1 MSADEV
7 VKVSII
13 MPIYNRAKV
22 LPKAVRSV
30 LNQTLHEIELLCIND
45 GSTDD
50 SIKVLKR
57 IAREDSRVRILSQRN
72 KGAGPARNYGLKRAR
87 GEFVAF
93 LDSDDWYA
101 SNCALE
107 KLYYKA
113 IENHVKICIG
123 GSRRARLGKL
133 LPLDKPGKEYFTKEQ
148 LMSFQD
154 YQCTY
159 GYCRGIYDRKM
170 VLQNEIFFPPY
181 RRFQDPPF
189 FMEAMICARY
199 FYVITDMVLVY
210 DESCNYHK
218 INWNEEA
225 ITDLLRGIRDI
236 IRMAQAESY
245 IELQRYFIERI
256 KTGEKWNGIL
266 VHNLCS
272 DWLEAKGVMEETNT
286 YFMEDAMRRWGL
298 PKGERPFDEILK
310 KVYGHNYQRVKRECV
325 LRAEKRIQSVRSF
338 CSNLFGALSL
348 KSR

>member
-1 MSADEV
+1 MSADEII
-7 VKVSII
+7 KVSII

-30 LNQTLHEIELLCIND
+30 LNQTLHEIELLCVND

-101 SNCALE
+101 SNYVLE
-107 KLYYKA
+107 KLYHKA

-170 VLQNEIFFPPY
+170 ILQNEIFFPPY

-189 FMEAMICARY
+189 LMRAMICAKY
-199 FYVITDMVLVY
+199 FYAITDIILIY
-210 DESCNYHK
+210 DASCNYHK
-218 INWNEEA
+218 INWNEET
-225 ITDLLRGIRDI
+225 ITDFLSGVRDI
-236 IRMAQAESY
+236 MRTAQAESY
-245 IELQRYFIERI
+245 AELQRYFIERI
-256 KTGEKWNGIL
+256 KSGDWGEVLWR
-266 VHNLCS
+266 NLRS
-272 DWLEAKGVMEETNT
+272 GWLEAKSLMEETNT
-286 YFMEDAMRRWGL
+286 YFMDDVMRRWGL
-298 PKGERPFDEILK
+298 PEGERPFDDILAS
-310 KVYGHNYQRVKRECV
+310 VYGKNPRTFIRRVLMK
-325 LRAEKRIQSVRSF
+325 
-338 CSNLFGALSL
+338 L
-348 KSR
+348 KNISCMVK